1 MLSRTERE
9 NIEVTGVPVAVAI
22 LIWLWGITV
31 SNIEMIT
38 DKKRQYKGIDW
49 IIWDDERENNIKIDT
64 KFHVKKAK
72 KQSYTDYG
80 VDLVSIE
87 ITKANGL
94 KGWGINPKLENDYII
109 DIINNYG
116 FYIIDSEKLHSFMA
130 DNYNKYPIMYKAKGK
145 EDYRAVSVKELIA
158 EEIIIDWI
166 EWEEIEEVI
175 NMVRED
181 ESYKENIEPL
191 LNKLITHK

>member
-31 SNIEMIT
+31 SNIEMVT
-38 DKKRQYKGIDW
+38 DKERQYKGIDW

-64 KFHVKKAK
+64 KFHMKKAK

-94 KGWGINPKLENDYII
+94 SGWGVNNKLETDYII
-109 DIINNYG
+109 DIINGYG
-116 FYIIDSEKLHSFMA
+116 FYVIDSVKLHDFTA
-130 DNYNKYPIMYKAKGK
+130 NNYNKYPIMYKAKGK
-145 EDYRAVSVKELIA
+145 EDYRAVPVKELIA
-158 EEIIIDWI
+158 EGIIIYWI
-166 EWEEIEEVI
+166 EWEEIEGVI